1 MPIDLGDSTT
11 RSINLTNPAGVP
23 VAADSLPTYAI
34 TKPDGTAGTPPTV
47 QTGVTGEYYVVY
59 PTATL
64 IAGLYRELW
73 TAIVGG
79 VTITLPRVFVVEDPL
94 NPPFIGTDEALAHLR
109 ASGVISGSVDLEQLR
124 WLCMV
129 ASDAVE
135 RDLGITISR
144 RTKTDVFDGG
154 QCEHVLNEEPVISIT
169 SVTESGTVLA
179 ATDYVLNARTGL
191 LHRGT
196 TTSPR
201 SFVWGRQNVT
211 VVYVAGYLDPPRI
224 ARKVALNG
232 VERMWQSSQQTS
244 HPMLEDV
251 SGTEAVFTALGTLTP
266 LEFGAYQSLGTPSS
280 P

>member
-1 MPIDLGDSTT
+1 MPVDLGDSVT
-11 RSINLTNPAGVP
+11 RSINLTNAAGAA
-23 VAADSLPTYAI
+23 VAADSTPTYAI

-79 VTITLPRVFVVEDPL
+79 VTITLPRVFTVEDPL

-109 ASGVISGSVDLEQLR
+109 ASGVISGPVDLEQLR

-135 RDLGITISR
+135 RDLGVTISR
-144 RTKTDVFDGG
+144 RTVTETYNGG
-154 QCEHVLNEEPVISIT
+154 QDSLWLRSTPVISIT
-169 SVTESGTVLA
+169 SVTEAGTLLTA
-179 ATDYVLNARTGL
+179 ADWILNATAGRIY
-191 LHRGT
+191 RGG

-201 SFVWGRQNVT
+201 CFLPGRQNVT
-211 VVYVAGYLDPPRI
+211 VVYVVGYTNPPRV

-232 VERMWQSSQQTS
+232 VERMWQSSQQTA
-244 HPMLEDV
+244 HPLLDDV
-251 SGTEAVFTALGTLTP
+251 SASAAVFAAAGTLTP
-266 LEFGAYQSLGTPSS
+266 LELGAYNSLRPLIYA
-280 P
+280 